1 MRKIFILTGIVLAL
15 MSCGKTSR
23 TTIGMRISGAEP
35 GLEVAVVTSDST
47 YVMALDSVG
56 SAVVVLA
63 ENVKPGYASLRIGR
77 MGLKLFIEPGKSL
90 EMALN
95 LEDKQAAPVFTGAGA
110 KKVEYLNAN
119 TLRFPDFKVD
129 EETFIKQL
137 EEREVRLLAYLDS
150 MAFDAAFTVKEKKR
164 LHYSVYSFLPAYPS
178 YYRYYAQDNSYKPS
192 ENYYSVL
199 KSVLVEEP
207 ELIDMPEYIS
217 TLQRSMNAY
226 VAKDLSSFEPEVYL
240 KKQLAYVQEN
250 VNDPALSEK
259 LVHDIAMKDIAENGT
274 AHWEIIRP
282 VYEAKVVAADK
293 KQALN
298 ELREQWAR
306 IAVGQPS
313 PAFKCLDINGK
324 EVSLS
329 DLAGKYVYIDV
340 WATWCGPCRY
350 ELPHLKTLEHQFRNK
365 NIAFVSISCDKDKA
379 AWEKM
384 VKEEKLGGIQLIL
397 GDDQSFM
404 DNYRITG
411 IPRFILIDRE
421 GKIVS
426 ADMTRPS
433 NPETA
438 KTLKALKGI

>member
-1 MRKIFILTGIVLAL
+1 MRKIFILTEIVLVL
-15 MSCGKTSR
+15 MSCGKTDR
-23 TTIGMRISGAEP
+23 TTIGVRISGAEP
-35 GLEVAVVTSDST
+35 GMEVAVVTSDST
-47 YVMALDSVG
+47 YVTALDSVG

-63 ENVKPGYASLRIGR
+63 ENVKPDYASLRIGR

-95 LEDKQAAPVFTGAGA
+95 LEDKQAGPVFTGAGA

-119 TLRFPDFKVD
+119 ALHIPDFKVD

-137 EEREVRLLAYLDS
+137 EEQEIRSLAYLDS
-150 MAFDAAFTVKEKKR
+150 MAFDAAFTAKEKKR
-164 LHYSVYSFLPAYPS
+164 LHYSVYSFLPVYPS
-178 YYRYYAQDNSYKPS
+178 FHRYYVQDNPYKPS
-192 ENYYSVL
+192 EDYYSAL
-199 KSVLVEEP
+199 KAVLVVEP
-207 ELIDMPEYIS
+207 ELIDMPEYIF
-217 TLQRSMNAY
+217 TLQEGMNAY
-226 VAKDLSSFEPEVYL
+226 VAKDFASFGPNDYL

-250 VNDPALSEK
+250 INDPALSEK
-259 LVHDIAMKDIAENGT
+259 LVHDIAIKDVAENGT
-274 AHWEIIRP
+274 AHWDIIQP

-293 KQALN
+293 KKALN
-298 ELREQWAR
+298 ELREQWER

-313 PAFKCLDINGK
+313 PAFKCLNINGK

-340 WATWCGPCRY
+340 WATWCGPCRG
-350 ELPHLKTLEHQFRNK
+350 ELPHLKTLEHQFWNK

-397 GDDQSFM
+397 GDDKSFM
-404 DNYRITG
+404 NAYRITG
-411 IPRFILIDRE
+411 IPRFILLDRE
-421 GKIVS
+421 GKIIS
-426 ADMTRPS
+426 ANMTRPS

>member
-1 MRKIFILTGIVLAL
+1 MRKIFILTGIVLVL

-23 TTIGMRISGAEP
+23 TTVGVRISGAEP
-35 GLEVAVVTSDST
+35 GMEVAVMTSDST
-47 YVMALDSVG
+47 YATALDSAG

-63 ENVKPGYASLRIGR
+63 EDIKPSYAMLRIGR
-77 MGLKLFIEPGKSL
+77 MGVQLFIEPGKSL

-95 LEDKQAAPVFTGAGA
+95 LEDKQTGPVFTGAGA

-119 TLRFPDFKVD
+119 TLPFPDFKVN
-129 EETFIKQL
+129 EEAFIKQL
-137 EEREVRLLAYLDS
+137 EEREARLLAYLDS
-150 MAFDAAFTVKEKKR
+150 MAFDAAFTAKEKKR
-164 LHYSVYSFLPAYPS
+164 LHYSVYDYLPIYPS
-178 YYRYYAQDNSYKPS
+178 AHKYYAQDNLYKPS
-192 ENYYSVL
+192 ETYFSALKAVL
-199 KSVLVEEP
+199 AVEP
-207 ELIDMPEYIS
+207 ELIDMPEYVG
-217 TLQRSMNAY
+217 TLQRVMNAY
-226 VAKDLSSFEPEVYL
+226 VAKDLVPFEPVSYL
-240 KKQLAYVQEN
+240 KNQLAYVQEN
-250 VNDPALSEK
+250 INDPALSEK
-259 LVHDIAMKDIAENGT
+259 LVHDIAMENIKNYGT
-274 AHWEIIRP
+274 AHWDIIQP

-293 KQALN
+293 KKALN
-298 ELREQWAR
+298 ELREQWER

-313 PAFKCLDINGK
+313 PAFKCLNINGK

-340 WATWCGPCRY
+340 WATWCGPCRG

-365 NIAFVSISCDKDKA
+365 NIAFVSISCDEDKA

-397 GDDQSFM
+397 GADRSFM
-404 DNYRITG
+404 NNYRITG
-411 IPRFILIDRE
+411 IPRFILLDRE

-426 ADMTRPS
+426 ANMTRPS